1 MFPDLFLFSSLLFS
15 PFSLA
20 ALCFESITRPG
31 CAPALLND
39 PPAEMKALCNIS
51 QRTVWHF
58 IWHVYSKNI

>member
-1 MFPDLFLFSSLLFS
+1 MFPDPLLFLSLS
-15 PFSLA
+15 FSLA

-39 PPAEMKALCNIS
+39 PPAEMKAFCNIS

-58 IWHVYSKNI
+58 IWHVYVYSKNI